1 MLHYLMNN
9 YYIGQILGYITAGV
23 NFILYMP
30 QVIHVYKVKDTNSLD
45 SKFLLLQMLSC
56 ITTCSYG
63 FIIKEYPIIIS
74 SISIFASTA
83 SLGYAKWYLFKTND
97 INTNNI
103 NTKYEYESINEIK
116 SIMHPLTSKDFDK
129 KKVICSKERIQ
140 V

>member
-1 MLHYLMNN
+1 MNN

-56 ITTCSYG
+56 VTTCSYG

-83 SLGYAKWYLFKTND
+83 SLGYAKWYLFKTID
-97 INTNNI
+97 
-103 NTKYEYESINEIK
+103 TKYEYDSIDEIK
-116 SIMHPLTSKDFDK
+116 SVMHPLTSKDFDK
-129 KKVICSKERIQ
+129 KTIYSEEKIQ